1 MAVYPGKSASWSSKH
16 LLGTADIQPRV
27 AARKKLE
34 LQLRREWGNKSG
46 GLTNAIKIKQADV
59 LVTGDGDGDGEG
71 LLLASVVRKVSSAVT
86 SDCRPE

>member
-27 AARKKLE
+27 PACKKLE

-59 LVTGDGDGDGEG
+59 LVTGDVDGEG